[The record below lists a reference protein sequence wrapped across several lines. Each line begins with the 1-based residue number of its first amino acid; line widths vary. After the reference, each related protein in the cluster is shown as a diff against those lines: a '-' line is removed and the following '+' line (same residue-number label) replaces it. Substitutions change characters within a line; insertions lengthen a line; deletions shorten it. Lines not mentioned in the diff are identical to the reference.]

1 MFESQKE
8 EWGCPGQPVEVDELQ
23 GGGAR
28 QVGEHVDMAPGVAQD
43 PGGGGAGD
51 GGAGGEEDMKEEKD
65 LLVKLTVASVAPAAQ

>member
-28 QVGEHVDMAPGVAQD
+28 QVGEHVQMAPGVAQD
-43 PGGGGAGD
+43 PGGAGAGGD
-51 GGAGGEEDMKEEKD
+51 GGEVEVQVEVEVEK
-65 LLVKLTVASVAPAAQ
+65 KI